1 MCITMISMATELE
14 PLENP
19 LDPEPIVEESS
30 DEELS
35 WSDFDESSLEL
46 FLDELLDRPESPT
59 SIINV
64 PELKLRF

>member
-1 MCITMISMATELE
+1 MISMATELE